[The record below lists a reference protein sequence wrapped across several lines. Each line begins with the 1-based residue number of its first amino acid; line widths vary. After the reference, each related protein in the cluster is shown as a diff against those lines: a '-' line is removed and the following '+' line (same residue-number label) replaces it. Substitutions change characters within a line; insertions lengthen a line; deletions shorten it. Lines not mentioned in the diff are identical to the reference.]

1 MDNKEPARLTTDQWI
16 ILGALM
22 VGVFMGA
29 LDIAIVSPAI
39 GVITEAL
46 SIGPRQVS
54 WLVTAYLLM
63 YVVSTPL
70 MAALADRYG
79 RKVVFVTNLAVFGI
93 GSLWAA
99 LSRSLIHLLVARAI
113 QALGAG
119 GLFPIAGTL
128 VGEIF
133 PRERRGLALGFVGI
147 VWGLAVIVGPL
158 AGGWLTQG
166 LGWPAIFWVNV
177 PISLVAVI
185 YAGWRLPRD
194 RGVHEEQLDVPGM
207 ILLGLGLASL
217 AYGLNQVHTMHLLA
231 SLGSLNVWPFLVGA
245 ILLLALFVLVER
257 QAKAPVIA
265 LQLFTKRQLVIGL
278 TLSFVGGV
286 AEAGI
291 VYLPYYVM
299 NALGLSVGKAGT
311 LVLAA
316 AGTFLIL
323 TAPVGRLVDRIG
335 AKPALVAGT
344 ALTAVGTFLL
354 TTTQDLIGFI
364 GYQIIL
370 GMGLSSLLG
379 TPARYVVLAETNDA
393 ERSSAQS
400 LMGLETSFGTMF
412 GSPLAGAFLASHPGS
427 LRGFHEIYFMVA
439 VVALIGMGLSLTLR
453 RRRPED
459 RRRAHPSDEGGE

>member
-1 MDNKEPARLTTDQWI
+1 
-16 ILGALM
+16 
-22 VGVFMGA
+22 
-29 LDIAIVSPAI
+29 
-39 GVITEAL
+39 
-46 SIGPRQVS
+46 
-54 WLVTAYLLM
+54 
-63 YVVSTPL
+63 
-70 MAALADRYG
+70 
-79 RKVVFVTNLAVFGI
+79 
-93 GSLWAA
+93 
-99 LSRSLIHLLVARAI
+99 VARAI

-177 PISLVAVI
+177 PISVLAVI
-185 YAGWRLPRD
+185 YAGSRLPRD
-194 RGVHEEQLDVPGM
+194 RGVHEERLDVPGM

-217 AYGLNQVHTMHLLA
+217 AYGLNQVHTMYLLR
-231 SLGSLNVWPFLVGA
+231 SLGSPNVWPFLAGA
-245 ILLLALFVLVER
+245 VLLLTLFVLVER
-257 QAKAPVIA
+257 RAKAPVIA
-265 LQLFTKRQLVIGL
+265 LELFTKRQLVIGL

-323 TAPVGRLVDRIG
+323 TAPVGRLVDWIG

-344 ALTAVGTFLL
+344 ALTAAGTFLL
-354 TTTQDLIGFI
+354 TTTQELVGFV

-439 VVALIGMGLSLTLR
+439 VVALIGMGLSLALR
-453 RRRPED
+453 WQRPGERRTG
-459 RRRAHPSDEGGE
+459 PSDEGSTGKNSSG

>member
-1 MDNKEPARLTTDQWI
+1 MDNGEPARLTTDQWI
-16 ILGALM
+16 ILGSLM

-79 RKVVFVTNLAVFGI
+79 RKVVFVSNLAVFGI

-99 LSRSLIHLLVARAI
+99 LSRSLFSLLVARAI

-166 LGWPAIFWVNV
+166 FGWPAIFWVNV
-177 PISLVAVI
+177 PISVLAVI
-185 YAGWRLPRD
+185 YAGLRLPRD
-194 RGVHEEQLDVPGM
+194 RGVHEERLDVPGM

-217 AYGLNQVHTMHLLA
+217 AYGLNQIHTGHLLG

-245 ILLLALFVLVER
+245 VLLLVLFVLVE
-257 QAKAPVIA
+257 
-265 LQLFTKRQLVIGL
+265 RQLVIGL

-299 NALGLSVGKAGT
+299 DALGLSVGKAGT

-354 TTTQDLIGFI
+354 TTTQDLIGFV
-364 GYQIIL
+364 GYQIVL

-427 LRGFHEIYFMVA
+427 LRGFHEIYLMVA
-439 VVALIGMGLSLTLR
+439 AVSLIGMGLSLALR
-453 RRRPED
+453 WRRPGE
-459 RRRAHPSDEGGE
+459 RRKAHLSDEGSGEERRG

>member
-1 MDNKEPARLTTDQWI
+1 
-16 ILGALM
+16 
-22 VGVFMGA
+22 
-29 LDIAIVSPAI
+29 
-39 GVITEAL
+39 
-46 SIGPRQVS
+46 
-54 WLVTAYLLM
+54 
-63 YVVSTPL
+63 
-70 MAALADRYG
+70 
-79 RKVVFVTNLAVFGI
+79 
-93 GSLWAA
+93 
-99 LSRSLIHLLVARAI
+99 
-113 QALGAG
+113 
-119 GLFPIAGTL
+119 
-128 VGEIF
+128 
-133 PRERRGLALGFVGI
+133 
-147 VWGLAVIVGPL
+147 
-158 AGGWLTQG
+158 
-166 LGWPAIFWVNV
+166 
-177 PISLVAVI
+177 
-185 YAGWRLPRD
+185 
-194 RGVHEEQLDVPGM
+194 
-207 ILLGLGLASL
+207 
-217 AYGLNQVHTMHLLA
+217 
-231 SLGSLNVWPFLVGA
+231 
-245 ILLLALFVLVER
+245 
-257 QAKAPVIA
+257 VIA

-439 VVALIGMGLSLTLR
+439 VVALIGMGLSLALR

-459 RRRAHPSDEGGE
+459 RRSAHPSDEGGE